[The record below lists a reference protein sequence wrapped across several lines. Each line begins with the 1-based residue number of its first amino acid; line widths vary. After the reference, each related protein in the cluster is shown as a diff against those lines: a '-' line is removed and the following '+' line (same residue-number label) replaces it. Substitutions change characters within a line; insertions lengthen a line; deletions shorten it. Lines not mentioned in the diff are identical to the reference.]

1 MFPVKL
7 CPGKHQGFTV
17 RVGLGGHWKGC
28 TIALPRTEF
37 SDLFVYSGCAQ
48 QLSVLPFKLHSSD
61 LQQDLYSQP
70 FVWLSSAPLERAVLL
85 SKEIILKD

>member
-48 QLSVLPFKLHSSD
+48 LSVLPFKLHSSD